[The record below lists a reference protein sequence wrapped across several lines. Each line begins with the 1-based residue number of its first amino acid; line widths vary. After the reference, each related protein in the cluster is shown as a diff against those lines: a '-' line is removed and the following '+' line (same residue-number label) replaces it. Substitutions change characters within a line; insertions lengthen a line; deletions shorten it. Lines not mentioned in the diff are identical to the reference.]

1 MRAKILSAVYAAI
14 GVQQFILP
22 ADPTFSSITQVAWIV
37 TESVVIAGASIL
49 ASDATRY
56 LVDKTR
62 TVLFDQPFSR
72 RREGPASSAPP
83 ASSSAAAP
91 ARPVKKKESGP
102 QGEVVS
108 TLVSVAEAGN

>member
-1 MRAKILSAVYAAI
+1 MRAKILAAVYAAV

-22 ADPTFSSITQVAWIV
+22 ANPTFSSITQVAWIV
-37 TESVVIAGASIL
+37 TESVLIAGASIL

-56 LVDKTR
+56 LVDKMR

-72 RREGPASSAPP
+72 RREAPPSTTPP
-83 ASSSAAAP
+83 ASSSTAAP
-91 ARPVKKKESGP
+91 ARPAKKKESGP
-102 QGEVVS
+102 KGEVVS